1 MKIFYYVHTGH
12 RIGLDRFRR
21 AAAIISA
28 LGDVDI
34 TLLTSDFRIASEAK
48 EYGIKRSVGIDL
60 VRNIPQIAH
69 HGDALIFDSAESNP
83 TMLEDMVNFFSVFIR
98 ISDDPNE
105 VKHPKEFLISPYLE
119 GDKICKATI
128 VGEQFFEKTEKTIE
142 RCFFFGDDDYEK
154 DLEKHL
160 DMFAPHKMDLGLGFY
175 YFLEYEESITPAFEK
190 RYEFEEYEMMIKSS
204 QTLVSASPQAILENL
219 ASGGRPIYLQ
229 RPDYS
234 KDFIELF
241 NSLHVR
247 IIDGFNNQE
256 LSLAL
261 SKNVSQNHHV
271 LQNDTHKMTLFL
283 KEILTLPRINSN

>member
-69 HGDALIFDSAESNP
+69 HRDALIFDSAESNP

-119 GDKICKATI
+119 GDKICKATV

-175 YFLEYEESITPAFEK
+175 YFLEYEESIAPAFEK

-261 SKNVSQNHHV
+261 SKNLSQNHHM